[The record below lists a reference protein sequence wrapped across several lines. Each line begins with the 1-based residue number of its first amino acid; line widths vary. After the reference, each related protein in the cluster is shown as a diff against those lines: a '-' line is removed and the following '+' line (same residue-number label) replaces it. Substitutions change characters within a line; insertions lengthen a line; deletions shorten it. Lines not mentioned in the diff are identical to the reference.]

1 MNANGRSQF
10 TFSTSRETSMSVD
23 TDRVDGPVTVTAA
36 PVTVNVEIRKKFQ
49 RAMQEDPALQHVMA
63 MIQATNAVSKKWKLE
78 LVRGSE
84 ENSEWFKTHMTVA
97 PANEVSVYFTLTG
110 PMGTNW
116 ENERDAC
123 LIALADA
130 AEGSKNQRR
139 NWFIHRVDGNEWKA
153 PTLEQQMI
161 RAERANDGLVT
172 YAEVSY
178 PSDELV
184 KLAFNGAYGID
195 DQIDRVV
202 NLMRTAI
209 ENDFSF
215 RTHAVLLGKPGCGKS
230 YTLELA
236 KKMFFDPDA
245 VLVIDGTAMTSA
257 GVIEIL
263 KTITTMPRFIFIEE
277 IDKAEP
283 GSVQVLLGLMDRH
296 GEIRKTTYRDN
307 IQREC
312 RVCVFATANSLAKVQ
327 KMQEGALFSRFGGNF
342 ITYDRPTDEMLR
354 QILNRELDELG
365 AKGATCTNPKL
376 AKDGKKVANCDKC
389 EECKRRLQWI
399 KITLEWCHKWKG
411 QLVADTLDPRF
422 VIDFCINGRDQ
433 LLNNKYLTTY
443 ENTSVK
449 ADSLEEWD

>member
-1 MNANGRSQF
+1 MNRTDVANSL
-10 TFSTSRETSMSVD
+10 STGEPRMSVD
-23 TDRVDGPVTVTAA
+23 TERVDGPVVTITPTV
-36 PVTVNVEIRKKFQ
+36 VVNVEIRKKFQ

-63 MIQATNAVSKKWKLE
+63 MITATNSVSKKWKLD
-78 LVRGSE
+78 LVRGSDLD
-84 ENSEWFKTHMTVA
+84 SDWFKVNMIAA
-97 PANEVSVYFTLTG
+97 PVNEVSVFFTLTG
-110 PMGTNW
+110 PKGANW

-123 LIALADA
+123 LIALSDA

-139 NWFIHRVDGNEWKA
+139 NWFIHRVDGETWKA
-153 PTLEQQMI
+153 PTLEQQMS
-161 RAERANDGLVT
+161 RAEHANDGMVT
-172 YAEVSY
+172 YAEVAY
-178 PSDELV
+178 PTDELV
-184 KLAFNGAYGID
+184 KLAFNGAFGID
-195 DQIDRVV
+195 DQIERVV

-209 ENDFSF
+209 ENDFTF

-257 GVIEIL
+257 GIIELL
-263 KTITTMPRFIFIEE
+263 KKIPTMPRFIFIEE

-296 GEIRKTTYRDN
+296 GEIRKTTYRDD

-312 RVCVFATANSLAKVQ
+312 RVCVFATANSLQKVQ
-327 KMQEGALFSRFGGNF
+327 RMQEGALFSRFGGNF

-354 QILNRELDELG
+354 SILNRELDELG
-365 AKGATCTNPKL
+365 EKGATCTAPKL

-399 KITLEWCHKWKG
+399 KVTLEWCHKWEGK
-411 QLVADTLDPRF
+411 LVADTLDPRF
-422 VIDFCINGRDQ
+422 VIDFCINGRDK
-433 LLNNKYLTTY
+433 LMNNKYLTMY

-449 ADSLEEWD
+449 VEDLAEWD